1 MKKFILL
8 AAILGMTSLKM
19 FAQNIA
25 SEDAAKHIGKTVTV
39 CGKIFGGRFFEKNE
53 KTLLNMGGAF
63 PNHLITI
70 VVDGEARKKFNFK
83 PEEFYLNKEI
93 CVKGEVKDYKGK
105 PELVVTEITQIT
117 LAEAAKK

>member
-19 FAQNIA
+19 FGQNIA
-25 SEDAAKHIGKTVTV
+25 SEDASKNIGKTVTV

-63 PNHLITI
+63 PNHMITI
-70 VVDGEARKKFNFK
+70 VVDGAARKKFGFK
-83 PEEFYLNKEI
+83 PEEFYLNKDI

-105 PELVVTEITQIT
+105 PELVVTEIKQIT
-117 LAEAAKK
+117 VPEPVKK